1 MGGSVGHLVTDDD
14 IVSTSIEIWS
24 SSLENAYGVTNHTE
38 GIDSSMYP
46 FAYIAHNMG
55 QESMIGKLVLN
66 GFDHLDPNPEDKL
79 YDGGKMFVEAYLC
92 GDYAFMGNT
101 YFNLPTIEEILDGL
115 DKEGKKK

>member
-1 MGGSVGHLVTDDD
+1 
-14 IVSTSIEIWS
+14 
-24 SSLENAYGVTNHTE
+24 
-38 GIDSSMYP
+38 MYP

-55 QESMIGKLVLN
+55 QESMIGKLILN

-79 YDGGKMFVEAYLC
+79 YDGGKMFMEAYLC